1 MTYCLGIT
9 VKEGLIAIADTRITA
24 GNEMYSNKK
33 ISIHEIKNHSLFIM
47 TAGLRSV
54 RDKAVTYFNQKIED
68 EESTYDYMF
77 QAATAFGQMLKQVA
91 QEDRESLEKEG
102 YAFNLHAIV
111 GGQMAK
117 DSEHK
122 LFLIFPE
129 GNWIEINDGLKYQI
143 IGNSNYGKPLLN
155 RNLSFET
162 PLKDALKMGFLS
174 FDATQVSTNDVDYPI
189 DVVVYEKGSYKVK
202 EIRLHKEDM
211 QKISD
216 DWNLALRNSLESI
229 EEYWMKSLLKWLL
242 KSNTAFIIN
251 TANQLHWIHMYCIYI
266 RGKVLC

>member
-33 ISIHEIKNHSLFIM
+33 ISIHEINKHSLFIM

-54 RDKAVTYFNQKIED
+54 RDKAVTYFNQAVTEEED
-68 EESTYDYMF
+68 SYDYMF
-77 QAATAFGQMLKQVA
+77 QAATAFGQMLKKVA
-91 QEDRESLEKEG
+91 AEDRETLEKEG
-102 YAFNLHAIV
+102 YQFNLHAIV
-111 GGQMAK
+111 GGQMPK
-117 DSEHK
+117 DAEHK

-155 RNLSFET
+155 RNLSHET
-162 PLKDALKMGFLS
+162 SLKDALKRGFLS

-189 DVVVYEKGSYKVK
+189 DVVVYEKGSFKAK

-211 QKISD
+211 QTISD
-216 DWNLALRNSLESI
+216 EWNIALRKSLASI
-229 EEYWMKSLLKWLL
+229 DEDWMKNLISFP
-242 KSNTAFIIN
+242 SPATE
-251 TANQLHWIHMYCIYI
+251 
-266 RGKVLC
+266 

>member
-1 MTYCLGIT
+1 MTFCLGIT

-33 ISIHEIKNHSLFIM
+33 ISIHEINKHSLFIM

-54 RDKAVTYFNQKIED
+54 RDKAVTYFNQAVTEEED
-68 EESTYDYMF
+68 SYDYMF
-77 QAATAFGQMLKQVA
+77 QAATAFGQMLKKVA
-91 QEDRESLEKEG
+91 AEDRETLEKEG
-102 YAFNLHAIV
+102 YQFNLHAIV
-111 GGQMAK
+111 GGQMPK
-117 DSEHK
+117 DAEHK

-155 RNLSFET
+155 RNLRHET
-162 PLKDALKMGFLS
+162 SLNDALKMGFLS

-189 DVVVYEKGSYKVK
+189 DVVVYEKGSFKAK

-211 QKISD
+211 QTISD
-216 DWNLALRNSLESI
+216 EWNIALRKSLASI
-229 EEYWMKSLLKWLL
+229 DEDWMKNLISFP
-242 KSNTAFIIN
+242 NPATE
-251 TANQLHWIHMYCIYI
+251 
-266 RGKVLC
+266 

>member
-9 VKEGLIAIADTRITA
+9 VKEGIIAIADTRITA

-54 RDKAVTYFNQKIED
+54 RDKAVTYFNQAV
-68 EESTYDYMF
+68 EEEEASYNYMHE
-77 QAATAFGQMLKQVA
+77 AATAFGHMLKKVA
-91 QEDRESLEKEG
+91 IEDRETLEKEG
-102 YAFNLHAIV
+102 YQFNLHAIV
-111 GGQMAK
+111 GGQMPK
-117 DSEHK
+117 DSTHK

-155 RNLSFET
+155 RNLSHDSS
-162 PLKDALKMGFLS
+162 LKDALKMGFLS

-189 DVVVYEKGSYKVK
+189 DVVVYEKNSFKAK
-202 EIRLHKEDM
+202 EVRLYKEDM

-216 DWNLALRNSLESI
+216 EWNIALRNSLENI
-229 EEYWMKSLLKWLL
+229 DEAWMKNLISVPSP
-242 KSNTAFIIN
+242 KS
-251 TANQLHWIHMYCIYI
+251 
-266 RGKVLC
+266 K

>member
-1 MTYCLGIT
+1 MTFCLGIT

-33 ISIHEIKNHSLFIM
+33 ISIHEINKHSLFIM

-54 RDKAVTYFNQKIED
+54 RDKAVTYFNQAVTEEED
-68 EESTYDYMF
+68 SYDYMF
-77 QAATAFGQMLKQVA
+77 QAATAFGQMLKKVA
-91 QEDRESLEKEG
+91 AEDRETLEKEG
-102 YAFNLHAIV
+102 YQFNLHAIV
-111 GGQMAK
+111 GGQMPK
-117 DSEHK
+117 DAEHK

-155 RNLSFET
+155 RNLSHET
-162 PLKDALKMGFLS
+162 SLKDALKMGFLS

-189 DVVVYEKGSYKVK
+189 DVVVYEKGSFKAK

-211 QKISD
+211 QTISD
-216 DWNLALRNSLESI
+216 EWNIALRKSLASI
-229 EEYWMKSLLKWLL
+229 DEDWMKNLISFP
-242 KSNTAFIIN
+242 SPATE
-251 TANQLHWIHMYCIYI
+251 
-266 RGKVLC
+266 

>member
-9 VKEGLIAIADTRITA
+9 VQEGIIAIADTRITA

-33 ISIHEIKNHSLFIM
+33 ISIHEIKDHSLFIM

-54 RDKAVTYFNQKIED
+54 RDKAVIYFNQAV
-68 EESTYDYMF
+68 EEQESAYHYMHE
-77 QAATAFGQMLKQVA
+77 AATAFGQMLKKVA
-91 QEDRESLEKEG
+91 NEDRETLEKEG
-102 YAFNLHAIV
+102 YQFNLHAIV
-111 GGQMAK
+111 GGQMPK
-117 DSEHK
+117 DSTHK

-155 RNLSFET
+155 RNLSHET
-162 PLKDALKMGFLS
+162 TLKDALKMGFLS

-189 DVVVYEKGSYKVK
+189 DVVVYEKNSFKAK
-202 EIRLHKEDM
+202 EVRLYKEDM

-216 DWNLALRNSLESI
+216 EWNIALRNSLESI
-229 EEYWMKSLLKWLL
+229 DEEWMKSLISLPSPSSK
-242 KSNTAFIIN
+242 
-251 TANQLHWIHMYCIYI
+251 
-266 RGKVLC
+266 

>member
-24 GNEMYSNKK
+24 GNEVYSNKK
-33 ISIHEIKNHSLFIM
+33 ISIHEIKDHSLFIM

-54 RDKAVTYFNQKIED
+54 RDKAVTYFNQAIED
-68 EESTYDYMF
+68 EEETYDYMF
-77 QAATAFGQMLKQVA
+77 QAATSFGQKLKKVA
-91 QEDRESLEKEG
+91 AEDRETLEKEG

-111 GGQMAK
+111 GGQMPK

-155 RNLSFET
+155 RNLTHET
-162 PLKDALKMGFLS
+162 SLKEALKMGFLS
-174 FDATQVSTNDVDYPI
+174 FDATQVSANDVDYPI
-189 DVVVYEKGSYKVK
+189 DVVVYEKGSFKAK
-202 EIRLHKEDM
+202 EVRLYKEDM
-211 QKISD
+211 QAISD
-216 DWNLALRNSLESI
+216 DWNEALRKSLAGIDEG
-229 EEYWMKSLLKWLL
+229 WMKELISSSK
-242 KSNTAFIIN
+242 
-251 TANQLHWIHMYCIYI
+251 
-266 RGKVLC
+266 

>member
-1 MTYCLGIT
+1 MTFCLGIT

-33 ISIHEIKNHSLFIM
+33 ISIHEINNHSLFIM

-54 RDKAVTYFNQKIED
+54 RDKAVTYFNQAVHEE
-68 EESTYDYMF
+68 EESYDYMF
-77 QAATAFGQMLKQVA
+77 QAATAFGQMLKKVA
-91 QEDRESLEKEG
+91 AEDRETLEKEG
-102 YAFNLHAIV
+102 YQFNLHAIV
-111 GGQMAK
+111 GGQMPK

-155 RNLSFET
+155 RNLSHET
-162 PLKDALKMGFLS
+162 SLKDALKMGFLS

-189 DVVVYEKGSYKVK
+189 DVVVYEKGSFKAK
-202 EIRLHKEDM
+202 EIRLYKEDM
-211 QKISD
+211 QTISD
-216 DWNLALRNSLESI
+216 EWNIALRKSLASI
-229 EEYWMKSLLKWLL
+229 DEDWMKNLISFP
-242 KSNTAFIIN
+242 SQPTA
-251 TANQLHWIHMYCIYI
+251 
-266 RGKVLC
+266 

>member
-9 VKEGLIAIADTRITA
+9 VKEGIIAIADTRITA

-33 ISIHEIKNHSLFIM
+33 ISIHEIKDHSLFIM

-54 RDKAVTYFNQKIED
+54 RDKAVIYFNQTV
-68 EESTYDYMF
+68 EEQEAAYNYMHE
-77 QAATAFGQMLKQVA
+77 AATAFGQMLKKVA
-91 QEDRESLEKEG
+91 NEDRETLEKEG
-102 YAFNLHAIV
+102 YQFNLHAIV
-111 GGQMAK
+111 GGQMPK
-117 DSEHK
+117 DATHK

-155 RNLSFET
+155 RNLSHDT
-162 PLKDALKMGFLS
+162 SLKDALKMGFLS

-189 DVVVYEKGSYKVK
+189 DVVVYEKDSFKAK
-202 EIRLHKEDM
+202 EVRLYKEDM

-216 DWNLALRNSLESI
+216 EWNIALRNSLESI
-229 EEYWMKSLLKWLL
+229 DEEWMKSLISVPSPTSK
-242 KSNTAFIIN
+242 
-251 TANQLHWIHMYCIYI
+251 
-266 RGKVLC
+266 

>member
-9 VKEGLIAIADTRITA
+9 VKEGIIAIADTRITA

-33 ISIHEIKNHSLFIM
+33 ISIHEIKDHSLFIM

-54 RDKAVTYFNQKIED
+54 RDKAVIYFNQTV
-68 EESTYDYMF
+68 EEQEAAYNYMHE
-77 QAATAFGQMLKQVA
+77 AATAFGQMLKKVA
-91 QEDRESLEKEG
+91 IEDRETLEKEG
-102 YAFNLHAIV
+102 YQFNLHAIV
-111 GGQMAK
+111 GGQMPK
-117 DSEHK
+117 DSTHK

-155 RNLSFET
+155 RNLTHDTS
-162 PLKDALKMGFLS
+162 LKDALKMGFLS

-189 DVVVYEKGSYKVK
+189 DVVVYEKDSFKAK
-202 EIRLHKEDM
+202 EVRLYKEDM

-216 DWNLALRNSLESI
+216 EWNIALKNSLESI
-229 EEYWMKSLLKWLL
+229 DEEWMKSLISVPSPSAK
-242 KSNTAFIIN
+242 
-251 TANQLHWIHMYCIYI
+251 
-266 RGKVLC
+266 

>member
-1 MTYCLGIT
+1 MTFCLGIT

-33 ISIHEIKNHSLFIM
+33 ISIHEINKHSLFIM

-54 RDKAVTYFNQKIED
+54 RDKAVTYFNQAVTYEED
-68 EESTYDYMF
+68 TYDYMF
-77 QAATAFGQMLKQVA
+77 QAATAFGQMLKKVA
-91 QEDRESLEKEG
+91 AEDRETLEKEG
-102 YAFNLHAIV
+102 YQFNLHAIV
-111 GGQMAK
+111 GGQMPK
-117 DSEHK
+117 DAEHK

-155 RNLSFET
+155 RNLSHET
-162 PLKDALKMGFLS
+162 SLKDALKMGFLS

-189 DVVVYEKGSYKVK
+189 DVVVYEKGSFKAK

-211 QKISD
+211 QTISD
-216 DWNLALRNSLESI
+216 EWNIALRKSLASI
-229 EEYWMKSLLKWLL
+229 DEDWMKNLISFP
-242 KSNTAFIIN
+242 NPT
-251 TANQLHWIHMYCIYI
+251 TE
-266 RGKVLC
+266 